1 MRIKLLMQPKVMNSQ
16 LNELENALWQ
26 DSVDRDMSLTE
37 HLSELRGCLLKAL
50 AALVAGTGVSFCYLE
65 QIIATLTAPA
75 GQLYYLRPAEAFM
88 IYMKIALL
96 GGLVLAAPV
105 VLYQLYSFVRPALT
119 LRERHYTL
127 CTIPVIIVLF
137 VGGLLFSYY
146 LVFPRALEFFLD
158 FGAERVSP
166 LISMESYLDFLLL
179 LVVPFGFVFN
189 IPVVLLLLAYLKLLP
204 LQTLGKYHKHVI
216 LAAFILAAFIT
227 PTPDIITQ
235 SLLALPMI
243 VLYELSLV
251 LCRFLLKE

>member
-1 MRIKLLMQPKVMNSQ
+1 MDGMEVKLTAEPWRDNI
-16 LNELENALWQ
+16 
-26 DSVDRDMSLTE
+26 DRDMSLAE
-37 HLSELRGCLLKAL
+37 HLTELRSCLVKAG
-50 AALVAGTGVSFCYLE
+50 AALVAGTAVSFYYLE
-65 QIIATLTAPA
+65 QIIEALTAPV

-96 GGLVLAAPV
+96 AGLILASPM

-119 LRERHYTL
+119 LREKHYAL
-127 CTIPVIIVLF
+127 CTIPIIIVLF
-137 VGGLLFSYY
+137 LGGMVFSYY
-146 LVFPRALEFFLD
+146 LVFPRAVEFFLG

-166 LISMESYLDFLLL
+166 LISMESYLDFLLM

-204 LQTLGKYHKHVI
+204 VNALGRYHKHVI

-235 SLLALPMI
+235 SLLALPMV

-251 LCRFLLKE
+251 LCKLLLAS

>member
-1 MRIKLLMQPKVMNSQ
+1 MNSQ
-16 LNELENALWQ
+16 PNELDPALWQ

-37 HLSELRGCLLKAL
+37 HLTELRSCLFKAF
-50 AALVAGTGVSFCYLE
+50 AALVAGTAVSFYYLE

-96 GGLVLAAPV
+96 GGLVLAAPM

-127 CTIPVIIVLF
+127 CTIPVIMILF
-137 VGGLLFSYY
+137 VGGMLFSYY
-146 LVFPRALEFFLD
+146 LVFPRALEFFLG
-158 FGAERVSP
+158 FGAEHVNP

-251 LCRFLLKE
+251 LCRFLLR

>member
-1 MRIKLLMQPKVMNSQ
+1 MNSQ
-16 LNELENALWQ
+16 PNELDPALWQ

-37 HLSELRGCLLKAL
+37 HLTELRSCLLKAL
-50 AALVAGTGVSFCYLE
+50 AALVAGTAVSFYYLE
-65 QIIATLTAPA
+65 QIMAALTAPA

-96 GGLVLAAPV
+96 GGFVLAAPM

-119 LRERHYTL
+119 LRERRYTL
-127 CTIPVIIVLF
+127 CTIPVIVVLF
-137 VGGLLFSYY
+137 LGGMLFSYY
-146 LVFPRALEFFLD
+146 LVFPRALEFFLG
-158 FGAERVSP
+158 FGAEHVNP
-166 LISMESYLDFLLL
+166 LISMESYLDFLLM

-189 IPVVLLLLAYLKLLP
+189 IPVVTLLLAYLKLLP
-204 LQTLGKYHKHVI
+204 VRLLGKYHKHVI

-243 VLYELSLV
+243 ALYEVSLV
-251 LCRFLLKE
+251 MCKMLLNDV